1 MKRQKSSIIK
11 FVSVALAAIL
21 ITSAVAVSAETVKS
35 ENAKIT
41 AIYNTNDENAYRAYR
56 QKKSNFNNA
65 EEDII
70 IDGGNAPYT
79 DKSGNK
85 YENTADVKA
94 GTDAVYLF
102 SVPTDAPYNIKLCYL
117 LPEDSGKPDAAE
129 NV

>member
-56 QKKSNFNNA
+56 QKNQISIMPKR
-65 EEDII
+65 I
-70 IDGGNAPYT
+70 
-79 DKSGNK
+79 
-85 YENTADVKA
+85 
-94 GTDAVYLF
+94 
-102 SVPTDAPYNIKLCYL
+102 
-117 LPEDSGKPDAAE
+117 
-129 NV
+129 

>member
-70 IDGGNAPYT
+70 IDGEMRLIRINPAISMRIPPMSKRVQMRYICFLYRQT
-79 DKSGNK
+79 RH
-85 YENTADVKA
+85 
-94 GTDAVYLF
+94 
-102 SVPTDAPYNIKLCYL
+102 II
-117 LPEDSGKPDAAE
+117 
-129 NV
+129 